1 MWRVKAALGRV
12 FHRWPVTGPSPSLR
26 LPPSH
31 CAEDDRLNPLAL
43 GPSHLPLKSSATDP
57 QNGEERERRRDEEEQ
72 RARFYSK
79 SLPRFSGLDAVGWG
93 AAAVVLLQFVRHLH
107 RQFCHHSGP
116 QDSDTGLRV
125 RIADFV
131 ASALT
136 PDRIKISRCIL
147 PPSVGRNTISSSVL
161 PCSACIDSSTPAD
174 GAAVLFQTSQENFNT
189 IEQDDPLFKEITEH
203 SEYSATEGS
212 SQQPH
217 LQREEPGSEEAL
229 NQAASYLQG
238 TAESSTS
245 HILNIMGI
253 ENVKAKEDEMAFSC
267 FMLAAQQGYS
277 KAQYNVGVCY
287 NLGRGTAKDTEKA
300 ALYYSQAA
308 AQGHAMAQYRWARY
322 LLEAKPARDVRDTQR
337 AIKQLEKA
345 AKSGLREAQAYLGV
359 FYTNE
364 PHRDLQ
370 QAVRHFTMASSSGDA
385 ASLYHLGICCQEGWG
400 VPKDHRR
407 AVDLYEQAAALG
419 HPDAQ
424 CALGVFHQKGLGG
437 LPVNL
442 WKALALYQKA
452 VRGGSKEAAHNL
464 WLLTTE
470 LQAREGLTTARDSDP
485 LRCVMSSP
493 CLHAR
498 GTLRAPLPQQRASET
513 DAGSLPLDAPLTP
526 LHHSWSTGC
535 LLASPLSSGGLR
547 VSANPSET
555 GCHVLFPR
563 DRHTFLVGVG

>member
-26 LPPSH
+26 LPPTH
-31 CAEDDRLNPLAL
+31 CAEDDQLNPLAL
-43 GPSHLPLKSSATDP
+43 GPTHLPLKSSATDP
-57 QNGEERERRRDEEEQ
+57 QNGEEGERRREEEEQ
-72 RARFYSK
+72 RARFYYK

-93 AAAVVLLQFVRHLH
+93 AAAVVLLHFVRHLH
-107 RQFCHHSGP
+107 RQSCHRSGP
-116 QDSDTGLRV
+116 QDSDVGLRV
-125 RIADFV
+125 RIAQFV

-147 PPSVGRNTISSSVL
+147 PPCVGPNTISSSVR
-161 PCSACIDSSTPAD
+161 PRSACTGSSAPAD
-174 GAAVLFQTSQENFNT
+174 GAAALFQTSQENFNT
-189 IEQDDPLFKEITEH
+189 IEQ
-203 SEYSATEGS
+203 
-212 SQQPH
+212 
-217 LQREEPGSEEAL
+217 
-229 NQAASYLQG
+229 
-238 TAESSTS
+238 
-245 HILNIMGI
+245 GI

-287 NLGRGTAKDTEKA
+287 NLGRGTAKDTDKA

-322 LLEAKPARDVRDTQR
+322 LLEAKPARDVRDAQR

-370 QAVRHFTMASSSGDA
+370 QAVRHFTMASRSGDA
-385 ASLYHLGICCQEGWG
+385 ASLYHLGICCQQGWG
-400 VPKDHRR
+400 VRKDHQQ
-407 AVDLYEQAAALG
+407 ALDLYQQAAALG

-437 LPVNL
+437 LPVDL

-452 VRGGSKEAAHNL
+452 VRGGSKEAARNL

-470 LQAREGLTTARDSDP
+470 LQARDGLTPTRDSDP

-493 CLHAR
+493 CLQAQ
-498 GTLRAPLPQQRASET
+498 GTLRAPLPRQRASET
-513 DAGSLPLDAPLTP
+513 DPGSLPLDAALTP

-535 LLASPLSSGGLR
+535 LLALPLSSRGLR

-555 GCHVLFPR
+555 GCHVVFPG
-563 DRHTFLVGVG
+563 DHHTFLVGVG